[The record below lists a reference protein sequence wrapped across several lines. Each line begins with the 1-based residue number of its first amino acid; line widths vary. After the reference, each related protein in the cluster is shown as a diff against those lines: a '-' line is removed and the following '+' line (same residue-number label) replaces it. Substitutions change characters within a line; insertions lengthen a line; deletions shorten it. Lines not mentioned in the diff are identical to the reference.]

1 MSATQTQSMNRIPDP
16 LNSQH
21 REVPRSTES
30 WVSKAGLVEGR
41 RYTIVNDQPKKRESN
56 LSFSF
61 SFSNINLQIDQS

>member
-1 MSATQTQSMNRIPDP
+1 MSAAQTQLMNRIPDP

-41 RYTIVNDQPKKRESN
+41 RYMTVTEPVQKTRKQFI
-56 LSFSF
+56 LFF
-61 SFSNINLQIDQS
+61 FFF

>member
-1 MSATQTQSMNRIPDP
+1 MSATQTQLMNRIPDP

-41 RYTIVNDQPKKRESN
+41 RYTTVTEPA
-56 LSFSF
+56 
-61 SFSNINLQIDQS
+61 